1 MNLEKALKSIE
12 RSYFWQL
19 LILAG
24 SETLEIMKDINMKII
39 TIIVIAAAA
48 ICGNKMHSVVCL
60 VLIISMIYSA

>member
-1 MNLEKALKSIE
+1 
-12 RSYFWQL
+12 
-19 LILAG
+19 
-24 SETLEIMKDINMKII
+24 MKII